1 MHSNIQGPQPKK
13 MFSSRTTPSFST
25 KKGNINTPKTTNV
38 QTKINLNS
46 KHTTNT
52 SPRTPIA
59 SQTGSQSNLNTTTTT
74 THSPSTSS
82 TDILSTS
89 STPDDNHTPANAL
102 ASTNTNNKLNYALAT
117 ANSNTPKREQAIV
130 LHPID
135 GILLKDY
142 IIAVGQIISPSN
154 IIFVSKISL
163 NRICIFLSSELILKS
178 LLDKTQSTIKI
189 NEHDIPIR
197 RLLNPAKRIII
208 SNVCPSIPNQ
218 AIIDSL
224 ERINISP
231 ISEINYLKAGIK
243 ESGYEHILSF
253 RRQIYIKH
261 EDISKLPGTL
271 LININET
278 NFRIFFT
285 DDTITCYT
293 CKLTGHTSM
302 NCKQNNENNHNTI
315 HTINLQNI
323 TVQQSTLLD
332 DYNPLSAVDKNDI
345 LEETVHLEDS
355 FSEQFSK
362 NPIDTTNENLHSSLI
377 NSTLINID
385 STNHHTQTSDD
396 SSQNI
401 INTDHTQEN
410 ALNYLTHDQSKR
422 PLSDTSSLI
431 PPSSPISI
439 NQPDK
444 KKPKVSSRSNS
455 FVKSEEKNL
464 NITLET
470 TKPFFS
476 STENKSSIT
485 YLQFIYIMENFS
497 NKQINMHTICEDI
510 GTDKPSIVETVEKV
524 RPLIK
529 EKSIKSK
536 LTKLANLLFQIL
548 PPPDIK

>member
-1 MHSNIQGPQPKK
+1 
-13 MFSSRTTPSFST
+13 MFPSRTTPSNNT
-25 KKGNINTPKTTNV
+25 KKVNINTPKTTNV

-52 SPRTPIA
+52 SSRALIV
-59 SQTGSQSNLNTTTTT
+59 SQTGSQSNSYTTTTN

-82 TDILSTS
+82 TDTLTTS
-89 STPDDNHTPANAL
+89 LPVDNHTPANAL
-102 ASTNTNNKLNYALAT
+102 ASTNANNKLNYALAT

-178 LLDKTQSTIKI
+178 LLEKTQSTIKI

-197 RLLNPAKRIII
+197 RLLNPSKRIII

-224 ERINISP
+224 EHINISP

-243 ESGYEHILSF
+243 ETGYEHILSF
-253 RRQIYIKH
+253 HRQIYIKH

-315 HTINLQNI
+315 HTTNLQNN
-323 TVQQSTLLD
+323 TVQQST
-332 DYNPLSAVDKNDI
+332 
-345 LEETVHLEDS
+345 
-355 FSEQFSK
+355 
-362 NPIDTTNENLHSSLI
+362 
-377 NSTLINID
+377 
-385 STNHHTQTSDD
+385 
-396 SSQNI
+396 
-401 INTDHTQEN
+401 
-410 ALNYLTHDQSKR
+410 
-422 PLSDTSSLI
+422 
-431 PPSSPISI
+431 
-439 NQPDK
+439 
-444 KKPKVSSRSNS
+444 
-455 FVKSEEKNL
+455 
-464 NITLET
+464 
-470 TKPFFS
+470 
-476 STENKSSIT
+476 
-485 YLQFIYIMENFS
+485 
-497 NKQINMHTICEDI
+497 
-510 GTDKPSIVETVEKV
+510 
-524 RPLIK
+524 
-529 EKSIKSK
+529 
-536 LTKLANLLFQIL
+536 
-548 PPPDIK
+548 